1 LRILL
6 KKKAMTGFVTEIRSD
21 GYRPLLKINMPIST
35 ELTTR
40 RGIHETPTLEM
51 LHMSLSWKDKIT

>member
-1 LRILL
+1 
-6 KKKAMTGFVTEIRSD
+6 MTGFVTEIRSD